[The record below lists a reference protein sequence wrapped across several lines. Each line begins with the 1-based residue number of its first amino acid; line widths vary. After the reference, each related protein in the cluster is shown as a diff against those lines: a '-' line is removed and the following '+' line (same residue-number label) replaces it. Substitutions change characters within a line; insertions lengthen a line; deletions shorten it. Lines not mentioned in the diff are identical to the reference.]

1 MSYFKAPVGNGT
13 QEDMLKDPNWNGVP
27 PVGNRPIRDKWG
39 FLSLIL
45 VVFLVKIVIWSIYRA
60 ITGNVYPFTDPD
72 IGSQLNYWV
81 GMVAKPVLQL
91 GPVILIWWYLFREK
105 GSPFRLTKVNLL
117 SSVVWGL
124 IGAVLFYVVASFVY
138 VGHMEFMGYGSGF
151 HVVAGWDGVGM
162 GLTVAMLFSYML
174 GTGTAEELFSRGF
187 LQDQAGRAFSI
198 SNAILFSSVLFAVG
212 HLPISILMH
221 RMTVAEIFW
230 YMLVLVF
237 MGVFFSLL
245 YQWSRN
251 IVLGI
256 IIHGL
261 WDWYL
266 TMFAVRGSID
276 AGFAANA
283 GINFGRVDFINT
295 IIAGTIMLL
304 FFYAVYR
311 IYWKRVRA
319 GEAPGWEFKFQNLS
333 IVRWMRDRDTGSWP
347 KHPLVFSFATVGI
360 FCLAMFPVAGIIG
373 TDETENFTD
382 SLMTGEENI
391 VTIIEEIEETEQG
404 DVNEGGVQEIVLDNN
419 GYKIV
424 SVNLTLLWDDE
435 SESDPR
441 YTNQP
446 DHFQLSLLSPS
457 AGQLDLNDGTNQVGE
472 EGSVEITWQA
482 REGDE
487 KNETLTVSVELLS
500 AGDQEPF
507 LNPFNMRVVED
518 DSNMFRLHITMK
530 VMMVTEGDEESGN
543 IRW

>member
-1 MSYFKAPVGNGT
+1 MV
-13 QEDMLKDPNWNGVP
+13 
-27 PVGNRPIRDKWG
+27 R
-39 FLSLIL
+39 
-45 VVFLVKIVIWSIYRA
+45 
-60 ITGNVYPFTDPD
+60 
-72 IGSQLNYWV
+72 
-81 GMVAKPVLQL
+81 VAKPVLQL

-105 GSPFRLTKVNLL
+105 GSPFRLTKVNLF

-162 GLTVAMLFSYML
+162 GLTVAMLFSYMV
-174 GTGTAEELFSRGF
+174 AFSF
-187 LQDQAGRAFSI
+187 AYISLAFSI

-304 FFYAVYR
+304 FFYGE
-311 IYWKRVRA
+311 YWSNSY
-319 GEAPGWEFKFQNLS
+319 FILS
-333 IVRWMRDRDTGSWP
+333 IAA
-347 KHPLVFSFATVGI
+347 FIA
-360 FCLAMFPVAGIIG
+360 IG
-373 TDETENFTD
+373 F
-382 SLMTGEENI
+382 
-391 VTIIEEIEETEQG
+391 
-404 DVNEGGVQEIVLDNN
+404 
-419 GYKIV
+419 
-424 SVNLTLLWDDE
+424 
-435 SESDPR
+435 
-441 YTNQP
+441 
-446 DHFQLSLLSPS
+446 
-457 AGQLDLNDGTNQVGE
+457 
-472 EGSVEITWQA
+472 
-482 REGDE
+482 
-487 KNETLTVSVELLS
+487 
-500 AGDQEPF
+500 
-507 LNPFNMRVVED
+507 
-518 DSNMFRLHITMK
+518 
-530 VMMVTEGDEESGN
+530 
-543 IRW
+543 